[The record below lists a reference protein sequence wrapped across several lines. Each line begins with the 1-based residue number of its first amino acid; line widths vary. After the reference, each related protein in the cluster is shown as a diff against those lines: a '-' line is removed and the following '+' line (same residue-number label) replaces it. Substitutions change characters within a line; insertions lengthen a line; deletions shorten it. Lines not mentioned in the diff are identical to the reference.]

1 MGYVKYIHDEDGN
14 VIRVPD
20 DEKNITEQQRLEN
33 EIAALQAEL
42 AALKLIEDV
51 N

>member
-33 EIAALQAEL
+33 VIAVLQAEL